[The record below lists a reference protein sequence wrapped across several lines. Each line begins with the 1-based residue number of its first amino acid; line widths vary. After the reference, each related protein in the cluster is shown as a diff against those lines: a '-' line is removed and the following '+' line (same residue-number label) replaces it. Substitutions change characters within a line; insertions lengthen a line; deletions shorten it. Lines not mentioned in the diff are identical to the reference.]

1 MTAVLGRAVGGPARR
16 SAVPAL
22 GAGTRPPRRAGTPDP
37 APAAGKKARPRRP
50 GGTRIGAATQVPV
63 GGAASFTDPSTGDPS
78 LVVQPSR
85 GRFLAFDAV
94 CPHAGCTVSYEPASK
109 LFACPCH
116 GSTFNG
122 RTGAVIG
129 GPAPRGLSRIQVAEG
144 PGGQLYVS

>member
-1 MTAVLGRAVGGPARR
+1 M
-16 SAVPAL
+16 
-22 GAGTRPPRRAGTPDP
+22 
-37 APAAGKKARPRRP
+37 
-50 GGTRIGAATQVPV
+50 

-116 GSTFNG
+116 GLTFNG

-129 GPAPRGLSRIQVAEG
+129 GPAPRGLSRIQVAKGRAASCTSRDRSGALRPEPVVIP
-144 PGGQLYVS
+144 PGHARAR